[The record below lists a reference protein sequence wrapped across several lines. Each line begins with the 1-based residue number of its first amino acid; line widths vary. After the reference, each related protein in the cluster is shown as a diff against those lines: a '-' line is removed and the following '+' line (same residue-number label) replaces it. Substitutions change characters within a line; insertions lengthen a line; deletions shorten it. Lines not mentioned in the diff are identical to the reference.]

1 MADGAH
7 DDNHPGKRRPDQAI
21 YRPGMFKRG
30 IDLTQTQPR
39 PENHPPPS
47 ERRLQQQLRRQQER
61 EREEEKGQ
69 TTGGGGQP
77 YYQNQRNNSQYRS
90 LPPTAR
96 ERPSYRDNVSQSN
109 GYPGRTFN
117 RGRGGGGRGGGSG
130 YRPRDN
136 NFDTQSVRSG
146 RKQNFRPNKNKFPSD
161 TQSEMGGGNNDD
173 DTHSIASTN
182 FSTDTTVYNNGFAS
196 ELNSRNP
203 SIQSLL
209 SQDIQSFDWADL
221 MADEEERAAS
231 QLAKLPE
238 TDSNGNQEDD
248 LSSERTGASTPRKL
262 SVDQQSTIDR
272 NATSTQRPQLSS
284 TNDEKIPPVEEEEEI
299 QDLTK
304 KIEHLETKEN
314 ENYIKP
320 STSNEEEPTTPIAT
334 TEKQPFA
341 EVNNRQETELKYSN
355 EKIIIKPSYIE
366 IDDDTESTSLR
377 HSIQKSIN
385 CLNQSTEKL
394 QGVFRQSI
402 LPEITE
408 AEMVSYLKDSSECF
422 NDSVNKIILLKT
434 NYPSSNDDF
443 KKCALDAM
451 KVRLSAEKAVQLLA
465 VRKHNYVLTFVTDIT
480 MKALF
485 VVSALIVYDLEQAK
499 KYQLIEAFE
508 AIWQKLISRVKMQI
522 TSFGKTIVMQLITLI
537 RSSIVTVTEQLEFEK
552 HIGELIR
559 ATINTNFSDFTQ
571 GILISSPTVVT
582 DVPQNILT
590 FAGNTFRWHGDLAR
604 YQSMILGSSDYNP
617 SLKFYF
623 LSFVLDPQNGTALNQ
638 MGAVASYKER
648 LAFVQHFLELS
659 KKAFTGEEDDLQLI
673 VDKVIET
680 LTDIFNANN
689 EMNVFT
695 SADFIY
701 QTGIL
706 WSLIRMDRV
715 KAEQKDY
722 LKQMLVK
729 YIELLGGSLLNTQE
743 INNDDE
749 KALHSK
755 IAFITSSLALM
766 THLWPHIGGGKLPGI
781 SFIHDFE
788 KLYPQIESPS
798 NIILPEFLLIFHG
811 DPEFTDSNFLTPH
824 SSFVES
830 TNAATVIRLNIIKNF
845 FRKYSSNN

>member
-1 MADGAH
+1 MADGAQN
-7 DDNHPGKRRPDQAI
+7 DDHPGKRRPDQAI

-69 TTGGGGQP
+69 TGGGQP

-90 LPPTAR
+90 LPPAR
-96 ERPSYRDNVSQSN
+96 DRPFRDNVSQSN

-117 RGRGGGGRGGGSG
+117 RGRGGGGGGGSSGGG

-136 NFDTQSVRSG
+136 NFDTRSVRSG
-146 RKQNFRPNKNKFPSD
+146 RKQNNFRPNKNKFPSD
-161 TQSEMGGGNNDD
+161 TQSEMGGNKDDD

-221 MADEEERAAS
+221 MADEEERALS

-248 LSSERTGASTPRKL
+248 LSSERTGPSTPRKL
-262 SVDQQSTIDR
+262 SVDQQISATTIDR
-272 NATSTQRPQLSS
+272 NATTATTTSTRRPQLSIA
-284 TNDEKIPPVEEEEEI
+284 TNEEKIPPVEEEKEI
-299 QDLTK
+299 NDLTK
-304 KIEHLETKEN
+304 KIEQLETNEN

-334 TEKQPFA
+334 TTEKQPFA
-341 EVNNRQETELKYSN
+341 EVNNQQETSEFKYPN
-355 EKIIIKPSYIE
+355 EKIIIKPAFIE
-366 IDDDTESTSLR
+366 TDDDPESLTLR

-385 CLNQSTEKL
+385 CLNQLTEKL
-394 QGVFRQSI
+394 QAVFRQSI
-402 LPEITE
+402 LPEISE
-408 AEMVSYLKDSSECF
+408 SEMISYLKDSSDSF
-422 NDSVNKIILLKT
+422 NDSINKIILLKT
-434 NYPSSNDDF
+434 NSPNSNEDF

-451 KVRLSAEKAVQLLA
+451 KVRVFAEKAVQLLA

-522 TSFGKTIVMQLITLI
+522 TSFGKNIVMQLITLI
-537 RSSIVTVTEQLEFEK
+537 RSSISTVTEHLEFEK
-552 HIGELIR
+552 HIGELVKAI
-559 ATINTNFSDFTQ
+559 INTDFADFTQ
-571 GILISSPTVVT
+571 GILVSSPTIVT
-582 DVPQNILT
+582 DVPQHLLT
-590 FAGNTFRWHGDLAR
+590 FAGNTYRWHGDLAR

-638 MGAVASYKER
+638 MGAVASYKVIFS
-648 LAFVQHFLELS
+648 A
-659 KKAFTGEEDDLQLI
+659 I
-673 VDKVIET
+673 V
-680 LTDIFNANN
+680 F
-689 EMNVFT
+689 
-695 SADFIY
+695 
-701 QTGIL
+701 
-706 WSLIRMDRV
+706 
-715 KAEQKDY
+715 
-722 LKQMLVK
+722 
-729 YIELLGGSLLNTQE
+729 
-743 INNDDE
+743 
-749 KALHSK
+749 K
-755 IAFITSSLALM
+755 IM
-766 THLWPHIGGGKLPGI
+766 
-781 SFIHDFE
+781 
-788 KLYPQIESPS
+788 
-798 NIILPEFLLIFHG
+798 
-811 DPEFTDSNFLTPH
+811 FLTCPLV
-824 SSFVES
+824 SLTFFPLFLIIFFFE
-830 TNAATVIRLNIIKNF
+830 TN
-845 FRKYSSNN
+845 